1 MIEVKQNT
9 CEVLKVYDKDET
21 DFAKNGIAALTMA
34 KDVCQS
40 LSADGEYSLKFA
52 LPRDD
57 PNWQYI
63 QYEYIVKCCGQLY
76 RIKSVE
82 DVNVS
87 AQAIY
92 KDAAYTFMENVEDM
106 LGKEPRYIMTQLFA
120 GTKIHI
126 MTAKEVSDLGM
137 TWVTDLTDFFETSKL
152 NPIGGLKQLM
162 DTLEKYK
169 IHAELYVD
177 NYNIALVRQ
186 IGTDKTNIKISA
198 ERNAKAVTP
207 SWDTSRMIT
216 KLYAYG
222 KDDLPLGEA
231 NNGKN
236 YILSE
241 NYEEY
246 PREGF
251 MTFDEIEDTS
261 ELLAAAQVQFS
272 PENID
277 RIDQPNFT
285 FNVQFLDTGKENIN
299 LGDTVTIVD
308 TNRRKEYQ
316 QRIVSMEYYPFER
329 QRNTITTGKMPSS
342 IYDVIDDLVGNYRQN
357 QIHTNEKGELKT
369 GWLEMMQ
376 ENKKV
381 TINQQLQNQEIAL
394 YKTGAL
400 FESPDGSCAVAI
412 IQGQLAIAAGKTD
425 GSWDWTTVIDDNK
438 IIISE
443 VFTGTLY
450 TEMVKLMGEG
460 AKLTIANNLITMKDS
475 DESDVIRLKLGYDT
489 DSEQYLFEMRD
500 ADGNRTM
507 YLDDDGNLTLT
518 GVFKTGETGARIV
531 IDGNGI
537 QSYDNNGR
545 KSGLFSEPVGI
556 STPIFELYLDDE
568 SLFKIRGMN
577 VDVPGTGKVL
587 QCSIIGPNNT
597 AILGVLGTTINP
609 QGKWNFQKGDLT
621 VNNKRVLTEDD
632 LPNIT

>member
-76 RIKSVE
+76 RIKNVD
-82 DVNVS
+82 DVTVN

-92 KDAAYTFMENVEDM
+92 KDAAYTFMENVNDM

-120 GTKIHI
+120 GTKTHI
-126 MTAKEVSDLGM
+126 MTEKEVSDLDM
-137 TWVTDLTDFFETSKL
+137 TWVTEPTDFFETSKL

-261 ELLAAAQVQFS
+261 ELMAAAQVQFS

-285 FNVQFLDTGKENIN
+285 FNIQFLDTGRENIN

-329 QRNTITTGKMPSS
+329 QRNTITTGKMPTT
-342 IYDVIDDLVGNYRQN
+342 INDVLTDLVGNYRQT
-357 QIHTNEKGELKT
+357 QIQTNEKGELKT

-381 TINQQLQNQEIAL
+381 TINNQLQNQEIAL

-400 FESPDGSCAVAI
+400 FEAPDGSCAVAI

-425 GSWDWTTVIDDNK
+425 GSWNWTTVIDDSK
-438 IIISE
+438 IIISD

-460 AKLTIANNLITMKDS
+460 AKLTIENNLITMKDE
-475 DESDVIRLKLGYDT
+475 ESDVVRLKLGYDN

-518 GVFKTGETGARIV
+518 GVFKTGETGARTV

-537 QSYDNNGR
+537 QSYNANGQLHGLVSNPDNQHADLAAYYNGQEYF
-545 KSGLFSEPVGI
+545 KVYNSFQGASLFSNGTPFLLTHSNGANMVGAWKYKNAEVATKDDI
-556 STPIFELYLDDE
+556 QSLQQQINEL
-568 SLFKIRGMN
+568 
-577 VDVPGTGKVL
+577 
-587 QCSIIGPNNT
+587 
-597 AILGVLGTTINP
+597 
-609 QGKWNFQKGDLT
+609 KG
-621 VNNKRVLTEDD
+621 
-632 LPNIT
+632 I

>member
-1 MIEVKQNT
+1 MIEVKKNNS
-9 CEVLKVYDKDET
+9 EALKVYDKDET
-21 DFAKNGIAALTMA
+21 VFTKNGLAALRKA
-34 KDVCQS
+34 KDVRRS
-40 LSADGEYSLKFA
+40 LSADGEYGLTFT
-52 LPRDD
+52 LPQDD

-63 QYEYIVKCCGQLY
+63 QFESIVKCDGQLY
-76 RIKSVE
+76 RIKSV
-82 DVNVS
+82 DDLTVS

-92 KDAAYTFMENVEDM
+92 KDAAYIFMENVEDM

-207 SWDTSRMIT
+207 SWDTSQMIT

-261 ELLAAAQVQFS
+261 ELLAAAQAQFS

-285 FNVQFLDTGKENIN
+285 FNVQFLDTGNENIG
-299 LGDTVTIVD
+299 LGDTVTVVD
-308 TNRRKEYQ
+308 INTRKEYQ
-316 QRIVSMEYYPFER
+316 QRIVSMECYPFER
-329 QRNTITTGKMPSS
+329 ERNTITTGKMPTS
-342 IYDVIDDLVGNYRQN
+342 INDVLTDLVGNYRQT
-357 QIHTNEKGELKT
+357 QIQTNEKGELKT

-400 FESPDGSCAVAI
+400 FEAPDGSCAVAI

-425 GSWDWTTVIDDNK
+425 GSWDWTTVIDDNE
-438 IIISE
+438 IIVSE

-450 TEMVKLMGEG
+450 TETVKLMGEG
-460 AKLTIANNLITMKDS
+460 AKLTIDNNLITMKDE
-475 DESDVIRLKLGYDT
+475 DSDVVRLKLGYDN

-537 QSYDNNGR
+537 QSYDDNGQ
-545 KSGLFSEPVGI
+545 KSGLFSEPVGAN
-556 STPIFELYLDDE
+556 TPLLELYLDNE
-568 SLFKIRGMN
+568 PLFTIRGMN
-577 VDVPGTGKVL
+577 VDVPGIGTVL
-587 QCSIIGPNNT
+587 QCNIIGPNNT
-597 AILGVLGTTINP
+597 TILGVLGTTINP
-609 QGKWNFQKGDLT
+609 QGRWNFQDGDLT

-632 LPNIT
+632 LQNIT

>member
-1 MIEVKQNT
+1 MIEVKKNNS
-9 CEVLKVYDKDET
+9 EVLKVYDKDEV
-21 DFAKNGIAALTMA
+21 DFTKNGIAALTMA
-34 KDVCQS
+34 KDVCQR

-52 LPRDD
+52 LPQDD
-57 PNWQYI
+57 PNWRYI
-63 QYEYIVKCCGQLY
+63 QCEYIVKCSGQLY
-76 RIKSVE
+76 RIKGA
-82 DVNVS
+82 DGNTIN
-87 AQAIY
+87 AQAVY
-92 KDAAYTFMENVEDM
+92 KDAAYTFLENVEDM

-198 ERNAKAVTP
+198 ERNAKSVTP

-251 MTFDEIEDTS
+251 MTFDEIEDAS
-261 ELLAAAQVQFS
+261 ELLAAAQAQFS

-285 FNVQFLDTGKENIN
+285 FNVQFLDTGRENIG
-299 LGDTVTIVD
+299 LGDTVTVID
-308 TNRRKEYQ
+308 LNTRKAYQ

-342 IYDVIDDLVGNYRQN
+342 IYDVITDLVGSYRKN
-357 QIHTNEKGELKT
+357 QMHTNEKGELKT

-376 ENKKV
+376 KNKKV
-381 TINQQLQNQEIAL
+381 TINNQLGEQEIAL

-425 GSWDWTTVIDDNK
+425 GSWDWTTVIDDNE
-438 IIISE
+438 IIVSE

-450 TEMVKLMGEG
+450 TEMVKLMGDG
-460 AKLTIANNLITMKDS
+460 AKLTIENNLITMKDG
-475 DESDVIRLKLGYDT
+475 DSDVVRMKLGYDNN
-489 DSEQYLFEMRD
+489 SEQYIFEIRD

-609 QGKWNFQKGDLT
+609 HGRWNFQTGDLT

-632 LPNIT
+632 LQNIN